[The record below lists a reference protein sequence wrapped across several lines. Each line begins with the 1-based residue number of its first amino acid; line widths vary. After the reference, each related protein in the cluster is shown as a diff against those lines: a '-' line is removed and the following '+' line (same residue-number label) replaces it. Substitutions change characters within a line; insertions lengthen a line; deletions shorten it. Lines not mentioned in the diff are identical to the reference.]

1 MIKLNSIQDID
12 LLPNLDN
19 KSVFIGLEGFK
30 AQNGISDE
38 FLTPIGILPGV
49 LVHAFQNLTQS
60 NPIKSVSGTIELLV
74 DLLIVIFVIWIGN
87 LNSVKRKTISFLVFG
102 VGLLLLFPVAMSY
115 GFWIPP
121 FIILVGVV
129 IDFML
134 WVKEKLFKKLSKG
147 VNNEYTWA
155 ELKNHP
161 LRLLPIF
168 AAISLFIFD
177 IQSEFDTL
185 NEMIAAV
192 PLFVGIGAV
201 FIIQGLLCP
210 TK

>member
-1 MIKLNSIQDID
+1 
-12 LLPNLDN
+12 
-19 KSVFIGLEGFK
+19 
-30 AQNGISDE
+30 
-38 FLTPIGILPGV
+38 
-49 LVHAFQNLTQS
+49 
-60 NPIKSVSGTIELLV
+60 
-74 DLLIVIFVIWIGN
+74 
-87 LNSVKRKTISFLVFG
+87 
-102 VGLLLLFPVAMSY
+102 
-115 GFWIPP
+115 
-121 FIILVGVV
+121 
-129 IDFML
+129 ML